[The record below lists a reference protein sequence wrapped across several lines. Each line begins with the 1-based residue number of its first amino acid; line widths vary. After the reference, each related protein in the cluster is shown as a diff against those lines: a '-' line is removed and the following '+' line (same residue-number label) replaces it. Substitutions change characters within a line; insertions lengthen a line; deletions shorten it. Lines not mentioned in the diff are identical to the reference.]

1 LNESNRG
8 GNYKHLIRVNRLDKG
23 PYLGYNPRW
32 MDAAKKR
39 KKKASAWVVYVLK
52 CRDNTLYTGITSDV
66 SRRFHQH
73 NNGTA
78 SRYTRSR
85 LPVKLIFSE
94 PCRNR
99 SQALKKEYAMKQLS
113 RKEKNA
119 YISDHE

>member
-1 LNESNRG
+1 
-8 GNYKHLIRVNRLDKG
+8 
-23 PYLGYNPRW
+23 

-66 SRRFHQH
+66 SRRVHQH

-113 RKEKNA
+113 QKEKNA
-119 YISDHE
+119 YISDHG